1 MYFFLNESKI
11 VYYSFKYNFHADSE
25 LITFKN
31 LKFEEKVRD
40 RFFLIKEKKALT
52 NKYLLLHLVKMNPFE
67 SNISISLNN
76 DQDIFN
82 YYFVPFL
89 AD

>member
-31 LKFEEKVRD
+31 LKFEEENI
-40 RFFLIKEKKALT
+40 LIEIFTEKNHHPYHIK
-52 NKYLLLHLVKMNPFE
+52 
-67 SNISISLNN
+67 
-76 DQDIFN
+76 
-82 YYFVPFL
+82 
-89 AD
+89 